1 MDKVFGYIPV
11 ILLTILGFFSSG
23 GSGIAATGY
32 PEDDSIEVQI
42 LYNGRAW
49 RNLYTSIRGDQFLFS
64 DNFLKG
70 IVRAGG
76 LLFSNQMLKYD
87 IFNDEILL
95 VTRKKIVLQ
104 LNKENIDS
112 FNLEYGGK
120 TYSFKRLDAD
130 SLNSLS
136 GYVRVLYEGNT
147 SLFVKYSKEI
157 LSLAVENKYD
167 LFSQI
172 ERIYMV
178 REGKLYRL
186 KGRGDLLNLL
196 NDKKQ
201 QVHSF
206 IRSNNIRINRK
217 DPESFI
223 PVLEYYD
230 GLNKNY
236 R

>member
-1 MDKVFGYIPV
+1 MDKVIKYIPA
-11 ILLTILGFFSSG
+11 ILATILGFFSSG
-23 GSGIAATGY
+23 GSVIAASGL
-32 PEDDSIEVQI
+32 PEGDSIEIQI

-49 RNLYTSIRGDQFLFS
+49 RNLYTSIKGDPFLFS

-70 IVRAGG
+70 SVRAGG
-76 LLFSNQMLKYD
+76 VFFNNQMLKYD

-104 LNKENIDS
+104 LNKEFIES
-112 FNLEYGGK
+112 FNLEYGEK
-120 TYSFKRLDAD
+120 TYNFKRLDAD

-147 SLFVKYSKEI
+147 SLLVKYSKEI

-172 ERIYMV
+172 ERVYLG
-178 REGKLYRL
+178 REGKLHRI

-196 NDKKQ
+196 EDKKQ

-206 IRSNNIRINRK
+206 IRSNNIRISRK
-217 DPESFI
+217 DPESFM
-223 PVLEYYD
+223 PVLEFYD
-230 GLNKNY
+230 RLRNN
-236 R
+236 

>member
-1 MDKVFGYIPV
+1 MDKVIKFIPA
-11 ILLTILGFFSSG
+11 ILATILGFFSSG
-23 GSGIAATGY
+23 GSAIAASGL
-32 PEDDSIEVQI
+32 PEGDSVEIQI

-49 RNLYTSIRGDQFLFS
+49 RNLYTSIKGDPFLFS

-70 IVRAGG
+70 SVRAGG
-76 LLFSNQMLKYD
+76 VFFSNQMLKYD
-87 IFNDEILL
+87 IYNDEILL

-104 LNKENIDS
+104 LNKEFIES
-112 FNLEYGGK
+112 FNLEYGEK
-120 TYSFKRLDAD
+120 TYYFKRLDAD

-147 SLFVKYSKEI
+147 SLLVKYSKEI

-172 ERIYMV
+172 ERVYLG
-178 REGKLYRL
+178 REGKLHRI

-196 NDKKQ
+196 EDKKQ

-206 IRSNNIRINRK
+206 IRSNNIKISRK
-217 DPESFI
+217 DPESFM
-223 PVLEYYD
+223 PVLEFYD
-230 GLNKNY
+230 RLRNN
-236 R
+236 

>member
-1 MDKVFGYIPV
+1 MMDKVFSKIPV

-23 GSGIAATGY
+23 GSGIVAAGL

-64 DNFLKG
+64 DKFLSG
-70 IVRAGG
+70 SVRTGG
-76 LLFSNQMLKYD
+76 LFFSNQMLKYD
-87 IFNDEILL
+87 IYNDEILL
-95 VTRKKIVLQ
+95 VTSKKIVLQ
-104 LNKENIDS
+104 LNKENVDS

-120 TYSFKRLDAD
+120 TYNFRRLDAD

-136 GYVRVLYEGNT
+136 GYVRVLYGGNT
-147 SLFVKYSKEI
+147 SLLVKYSKEI

-167 LFSQI
+167 LFSQV
-172 ERIYMV
+172 ERIYLV

-186 KGRGDLLNLL
+186 KGKGDLLSLL
-196 NDKKQ
+196 NDRKQ

-206 IRSNNIRINRK
+206 IRSNNIRISRK

-230 GLNKNY
+230 GLDKN
-236 R
+236 

>member
-1 MDKVFGYIPV
+1 MMDKVFSKIPV

-23 GSGIAATGY
+23 GSGIAAAGL

-49 RNLYTSIRGDQFLFS
+49 RNLYTGIRGDQFLFS
-64 DNFLKG
+64 DKFLSG
-70 IVRAGG
+70 SVRTGG
-76 LLFSNQMLKYD
+76 LFFSNQMLKYD
-87 IFNDEILL
+87 IYNDEILL
-95 VTRKKIVLQ
+95 VTSKKIVLQ
-104 LNKENIDS
+104 LNKENVDS

-120 TYSFKRLDAD
+120 TYNFRRLDAD

-136 GYVRVLYEGNT
+136 GYVRVLYGGNT
-147 SLFVKYSKEI
+147 SLLVKYSKEI

-167 LFSQI
+167 LFSQV
-172 ERIYMV
+172 ERIYLV
-178 REGKLYRL
+178 RQGKLYRL
-186 KGRGDLLNLL
+186 KGKGDLLSHL
-196 NDKKQ
+196 NDRKQ

-206 IRSNNIRINRK
+206 IRSNNIRISRK

-230 GLNKNY
+230 GLDKN
-236 R
+236 

>member
-1 MDKVFGYIPV
+1 MMDKVFSKIPV

-23 GSGIAATGY
+23 GSGIAATGL

-64 DNFLKG
+64 DKFLSG
-70 IVRAGG
+70 SVRTGG
-76 LLFSNQMLKYD
+76 LFFSNQMLKYD
-87 IFNDEILL
+87 IYNDEILL
-95 VTRKKIVLQ
+95 VTSKKIVLQ
-104 LNKENIDS
+104 LNKENVDS

-120 TYSFKRLDAD
+120 TYNFRRLDAD

-136 GYVRVLYEGNT
+136 GYVRVLYGGNS
-147 SLFVKYSKEI
+147 SLLVKYSKEI

-167 LFSQI
+167 LFSQV
-172 ERIYMV
+172 ERIYLV

-186 KGRGDLLNLL
+186 KGKGDLLSLL
-196 NDKKQ
+196 NDRKQ

-206 IRSNNIRINRK
+206 IRSNNIRISRK

-230 GLNKNY
+230 GLDKN
-236 R
+236 

>member
-1 MDKVFGYIPV
+1 MMDKVFSKISV

-23 GSGIAATGY
+23 GSGIAATGL

-64 DNFLKG
+64 DKFLTG
-70 IVRAGG
+70 SVRTGG
-76 LLFSNQMLKYD
+76 LFFSNQMLKYD
-87 IFNDEILL
+87 IYNDEILL
-95 VTRKKIVLQ
+95 VTTKKIVLQ
-104 LNKENIDS
+104 LNKENVDS

-120 TYSFKRLDAD
+120 TYNFRRLDAD

-136 GYVRVLYEGNT
+136 GYVRILYRGNS
-147 SLFVKYSKEI
+147 SLLIKYSKEI

-167 LFSQI
+167 LFSQV
-172 ERIYMV
+172 ERIYLF
-178 REGKLYRL
+178 REGKSYRL
-186 KGRGDLLNLL
+186 KGKGDLLNLL
-196 NDKKQ
+196 NDRKQ

-206 IRSNNIRINRK
+206 IRSNNIRISRK

-230 GLNKNY
+230 GLHKN
-236 R
+236 